1 MTDRFPWY
9 TNPWTKTQ
17 LNYHGDDPYVSAP
30 VHRGCG
36 GDEPEHMAA
45 PDYSLM
51 ARREQ
56 HVELRLKWEL
66 LILACFLLSS
76 LVAPIHLLAIPCP
89 PHTTPPPQLCIM
101 CCWGSEA
108 GQGKSYDVRKSK
120 SCFQSWSRRGSV
132 CIMHDLLHTHMLKIW
147 LSCCP

>member
-9 TNPWTKTQ
+9 ANPRTKTQ
-17 LNYHGDDPYVSAP
+17 LNYHGDDPYASAL
-30 VHRGCG
+30 VHRGRG
-36 GDEPEHMAA
+36 GDEPEHMDA

-56 HVELRLKWEL
+56 HVKLRLKSEL

-76 LVAPIHLLAIPCP
+76 LVAPVHLLTIPSSP
-89 PHTTPPPQLCIM
+89 PTTASPPQLCIT

-108 GQGKSYDVRKSK
+108 GQGKSYDVRESK
-120 SCFQSWSRRGSV
+120 GCFPSWSRRGSV
-132 CIMHDLLHTHMLKIW
+132 CITHVLLHTHIW